1 MALVVDIAVHGIGRS
16 EVTAVAKAFVNAL
29 ESRVDFVEIDDRAFL
44 EIRKLLDLCGLAR
57 RSTRNP
63 DRAQVVHGAFVDC
76 NRNDDAVDGFRFF
89 RSDGRERD
97 TVETASFV

>member
-63 DRAQVVHGAFVDC
+63 DRAQVSGTPAGESTQIEKLADYQKPGQSSGC
-76 NRNDDAVDGFRFF
+76 TRRL
-89 RSDGRERD
+89 R
-97 TVETASFV
+97 